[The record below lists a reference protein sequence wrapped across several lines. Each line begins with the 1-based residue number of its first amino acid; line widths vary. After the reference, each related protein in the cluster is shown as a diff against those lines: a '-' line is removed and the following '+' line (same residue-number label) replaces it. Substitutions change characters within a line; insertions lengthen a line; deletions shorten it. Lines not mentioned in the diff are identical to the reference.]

1 MKRTARIL
9 GALLFAVVA
18 VPALAQVTDEDI
30 DRARQE
36 VNRILAESQDLGDA
50 IQETWARQATLEAEI
65 VELETSIEYARVRL
79 AELQGRVEEVAV
91 EMYMGST
98 SAASLSAL
106 LAAGDGGN
114 GAGLKY
120 LEEVRGVDS
129 DVINQLRLFR
139 REVAR
144 QTERLAEA
152 FAEQRIL
159 AADLEEMASTLQG
172 DLVAAQGV
180 YDRLVEQQRREEEER
195 RRQEEERRQR
205 EAEERARAEEAAR
218 QATSTTTISA
228 AATATT
234 TASPTTVPSTSTTPP
249 PATTTT
255 EAPTPAPTGGS
266 CPVAGAVSFTDTWG
280 DPRSGGR
287 THRGVDMIAA
297 RGTPIV
303 AIYSGTI
310 RRITTSSLGGL
321 SVYLWSDAGD
331 MYYYAHLDGYGDIA
345 TGQHVDQ
352 GYVIGYNGSSGNA
365 PSFLPH
371 LHFEFHPGGGSAV
384 NPYPLVKGICG

>member
-1 MKRTARIL
+1 MKPTARIL
-9 GALLFAVVA
+9 GALLFAAVA

-30 DRARQE
+30 GRARQE

-65 VELETSIEYARVRL
+65 VELETSIEYARVQL
-79 AELQGRVEEVAV
+79 AELQVRVEEVAV

-98 SAASLSAL
+98 SSASLSAL
-106 LAAGDGGN
+106 LAAGDAGN

-129 DVINQLRLFR
+129 DVINQLRVFK
-139 REVAR
+139 REVAQ

-152 FAEQRIL
+152 SAEQQIL
-159 AADLEEMASTLQG
+159 AADLEEMASALQD

-180 YDRLVEQQRREEEER
+180 YDRLVEQQRSEEEER

-218 QATSTTTISA
+218 QATSTTISTA
-228 AATATT
+228 AAAPAATTAPSTT
-234 TASPTTVPSTSTTPP
+234 TAPS

-255 EAPTPAPTGGS
+255 SAPAPTPAPTGGS

-310 RRITTSSLGGL
+310 QRISTSSLGGL
-321 SVYLWSDAGD
+321 SIYLWSDAGD
-331 MYYYAHLDGYGDIA
+331 MYYYAHLDGYGDISA
-345 TGQHVDQ
+345 GQQVDQ

-365 PSFLPH
+365 PSWLPH

>member
-50 IQETWARQATLEAEI
+50 IQETWARQATLETEI
-65 VELETSIEYARVRL
+65 VELETSIEYARVQL
-79 AELQGRVEEVAV
+79 AELQVRVEEVAV

-98 SAASLSAL
+98 SSASLSAL
-106 LAAGDGGN
+106 LAAGDAAN

-120 LEEVRGVDS
+120 LEEVRGIDS
-129 DVINQLRLFR
+129 DVINQLRVFR

-152 FAEQRIL
+152 FAEQQIL
-159 AADLEEMASTLQG
+159 AADLEEMASALQD

-180 YDRLVEQQRREEEER
+180 YDRLVEQQRQEEEER

-205 EAEERARAEEAAR
+205 QAEERARAEEAAR
-218 QATSTTTISA
+218 QATSTTTASA
-228 AATATT
+228 ATTAATA
-234 TASPTTVPSTSTTPP
+234 APSTTTTPP

-255 EAPTPAPTGGS
+255 SAPAPAPTGGS

-287 THRGVDMIAA
+287 SHRGVDMIAA

-310 RRITTSSLGGL
+310 RRFSNSTLGGK
-321 SVYLWSDAGD
+321 SIYFWSDAGD
-331 MYYYAHLDGYGDIA
+331 MYYYAHLDDFA
-345 TGQHVDQ
+345 AVSVGQHVEQ
-352 GYVIGYNGSSGNA
+352 GHVIGYNGSSGNA
-365 PSFLPH
+365 SSSLPH

-384 NPYPLVKGICG
+384 NPYPLVKGLCG

>member
-1 MKRTARIL
+1 MKRTTRIL

-79 AELQGRVEEVAV
+79 AELQVRVEEVAV

-120 LEEVRGVDS
+120 LEEVRGGDS

-152 FAEQRIL
+152 SAEQQIL
-159 AADLEEMASTLQG
+159 AADLEEMASTLQ
-172 DLVAAQGV
+172 DELVAAQGV

-218 QATSTTTISA
+218 QATSTTTTSA

-234 TASPTTVPSTSTTPP
+234 TAPSTTTTPP

-255 EAPTPAPTGGS
+255 SAPAPAPTGGS

-331 MYYYAHLDGYGDIA
+331 MYYYAHLDGYGDISA
-345 TGQHVDQ
+345 GQHVDQ
-352 GYVIGYNGSSGNA
+352 GHVIGYNGSSGNA
-365 PSFLPH
+365 PSWLPH

>member
-1 MKRTARIL
+1 MKPTARIL
-9 GALLFAVVA
+9 GALLFAAVA

-30 DRARQE
+30 GRARQE

-65 VELETSIEYARVRL
+65 VELETSIEYARVQL
-79 AELQGRVEEVAV
+79 AELQVRVEEVAV

-98 SAASLSAL
+98 SSASLSAL
-106 LAAGDGGN
+106 LAAGDAGN

-129 DVINQLRLFR
+129 DVINQLRVFK

-152 FAEQRIL
+152 SAEQQIL
-159 AADLEEMASTLQG
+159 AADLEEMASALQD
-172 DLVAAQGV
+172 DLISAQGV

-205 EAEERARAEEAAR
+205 EAEELARAEEAAR
-218 QATSTTTISA
+218 QATSTTTPSA
-228 AATATT
+228 AATVPTTAPSTT
-234 TASPTTVPSTSTTPP
+234 TAPPTAPTTTST
-249 PATTTT
+249 PA
-255 EAPTPAPTGGS
+255 PAPTGGS

-321 SVYLWSDAGD
+321 SVYLSSDAGD
-331 MYYYAHLDGYGDIA
+331 IYYYAHLDGYGDISA
-345 TGQHVDQ
+345 GQHVDQ

-365 PSFLPH
+365 PSWLPH